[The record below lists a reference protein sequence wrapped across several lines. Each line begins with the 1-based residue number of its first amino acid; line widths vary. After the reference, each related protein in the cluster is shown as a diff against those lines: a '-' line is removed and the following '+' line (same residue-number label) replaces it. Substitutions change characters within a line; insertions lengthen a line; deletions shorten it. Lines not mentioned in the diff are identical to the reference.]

1 VIKNY
6 PFFLFYWPIV
16 FPNFLILFIGV
27 DWKFSSQFYYFSSH
41 IKTAVNPTKLW
52 YIKNTTKLIQET
64 FQLFHLL
71 WHPED
76 WCKISLKNENIF
88 HFLNFSWTQKKIRKR
103 NSKVN
108 LIKYFFCFGR
118 KIYSQKKNEGSRAW
132 DHFEAYTLM
141 FREKTRK

>member
-1 VIKNY
+1 MILLAHCFPQFSN
-6 PFFLFYWPIV
+6 FIYWGWLKV
-16 FPNFLILFIGV
+16 FI
-27 DWKFSSQFYYFSSH
+27 QFYYFSSH
-41 IKTAVNPTKLW
+41 ITSKAAVNPTKLW
-52 YIKNTTKLIQET
+52 YIRNTTKLIQET

-88 HFLNFSWTQKKIRKR
+88 HFLNFSWTKKKIRKR

-108 LIKYFFCFGR
+108 LIKYIFCFGR
-118 KIYSQKKNEGSRAW
+118 KIYSPKKNEGSRAW